1 MLLTLKAR
9 YFAQLLAVVVL
20 VGASPA
26 DAQNSAVL
34 AEDQGIAVAITNFTR
49 YTLQRNI
56 DEAVDGFAGPGFPL
70 TILPAQHTGT
80 DVFLKGGTG
89 AYITTQYVLEK
100 TNGGS
105 VPDGSLGFMLTFEG
119 DTSWD
124 FEAAASDVMHD
135 VKEKVSSDA
144 KTNIKNAAEETGE
157 DAVKAAGAEDGMTE
171 VIDTMKVIKEIAQ
184 VLGALDPSFVMKF
197 GWETANV
204 DGTEGVFYDGESCI
218 RENTDSPAAANVAI
232 LGPDQTPTYENADQF
247 YVLSAFGTS
256 RYNPGLVD
264 ASITPMC
271 AYVCAAF
278 NATNEALDDY
288 SQTDCTSMIAADTV
302 QQDAYNGYSVLNACL
317 VAGGLDGPDGVA
329 WVTPPTSA
337 SLRWG
342 PTSGTYEPDGTAV
355 ASCAQTT
362 FRYPDVTD
370 SICGTCPVVKADTVT
385 DAPTIDSITAGNSV
399 LVITVTP
406 GADNGAAITDYTA
419 TCTDGTTQYTGTSAT
434 TTITVGGLT
443 NGVAYTCTVTST
455 NALGPSLPS
464 AVSSPVT
471 PVTVPDAPTIDSI
484 AAGNSV
490 LVITVTPGA
499 DNGAAIT
506 DYTATCQPMDLTDYT
521 GTSDTTTITVGGL
534 TNGVAYTCSVIATNA
549 LGSSDISAYQ
559 RATPNSGP
567 DAPTIDSMTENSNGG
582 VVITVTPGADNGAAI
597 TDYTATCTDDSTD
610 YTGTSAT
617 TNITVGGLTNG
628 VRYNCTVTST
638 NALGTSPPSRS
649 EFWLGEPT

>member
-80 DVFLKGGTG
+80 GVFLKGGTG

-419 TCTDGTTQYTGTSAT
+419 TC
-434 TTITVGGLT
+434 
-443 NGVAYTCTVTST
+443 
-455 NALGPSLPS
+455 
-464 AVSSPVT
+464 
-471 PVTVPDAPTIDSI
+471 
-484 AAGNSV
+484 
-490 LVITVTPGA
+490 
-499 DNGAAIT
+499 
-506 DYTATCQPMDLTDYT
+506 QPMDLTDYT

>member
-197 GWETANV
+197 GWEAS
-204 DGTEGVFYDGESCI
+204 GAGGLGVFYDGESCI
-218 RENTDSPAAANVAI
+218 SENTDSPASANVVI
-232 LGPDQTPTYENADQF
+232 LGPDQTPTADTTDQF
-247 YVLSAFGTS
+247 YVLSALS
-256 RYNPGLVD
+256 VNAQNPGFVD

-317 VAGGLDGPDGVA
+317 VAGGLDGPAGVA

-419 TCTDGTTQYTGTSAT
+419 TCTDGTTQYTGTSA
-434 TTITVGGLT
+434 
-443 NGVAYTCTVTST
+443 
-455 NALGPSLPS
+455 
-464 AVSSPVT
+464 
-471 PVTVPDAPTIDSI
+471 
-484 AAGNSV
+484 
-490 LVITVTPGA
+490 
-499 DNGAAIT
+499 
-506 DYTATCQPMDLTDYT
+506 
-521 GTSDTTTITVGGL
+521 TTTITVGGL